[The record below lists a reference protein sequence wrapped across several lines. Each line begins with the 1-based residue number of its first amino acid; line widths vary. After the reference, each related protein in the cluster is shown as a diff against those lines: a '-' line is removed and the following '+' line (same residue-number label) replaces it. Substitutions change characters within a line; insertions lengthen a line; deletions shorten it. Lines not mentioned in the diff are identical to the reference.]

1 VGTAAVAGNA
11 QGTSQA
17 LFFWKGPGTVK
28 VGEEFKVDLLMKSE
42 RPLRSLPLQLS
53 FDPATLE
60 VVRIEEGEF
69 FKRGGVKTNFAH
81 NIDQTNGRVFVGLSR
96 AGAEG
101 AKGEG
106 GLVSVVFKSKVAK
119 SGSEVRLIA
128 ATPVTFGAGAVT
140 VTLPKPQVVS
150 VNQ

>member
-1 VGTAAVAGNA
+1 
-11 QGTSQA
+11 
-17 LFFWKGPGTVK
+17 
-28 VGEEFKVDLLMKSE
+28 MKSD

-69 FKRGGVKTNFAH
+69 FKSGGVATNFAH
-81 NIDQTNGRVFVGLSR
+81 NIDQTNGRVFVGVNR
-96 AGAEG
+96 TGAEG
-101 AKGEG
+101 ARGEG
-106 GLVSVVFKSKVAK
+106 GLVSVIFKSKMAK
-119 SGSEVRLIA
+119 PGSEIRLIA
-128 ATPVTFGAGAVT
+128 ATPITFGTGAVA